1 MKPIRWINILL
12 MMSALLYS
20 CQSSEEKIFGQEEV
34 FCLTDTLKSQL
45 SLETV
50 QKAPVENMLEM
61 SGKITYNEDQIVRV
75 FALAGGYVEK
85 ITAELG
91 DYVEK
96 GQVLAVIR
104 SPEITSFTSQKVM
117 AESSLRV
124 AEKNYQAA
132 QALFKTGSL
141 SEVELANARKEL
153 ENAQSELQ
161 KINEI
166 LSIYGASSP
175 SSFTIRAP
183 ASGFVVAKAI
193 TLNMELRADDIS
205 PVYTISNI
213 DKVWILANVYESDI
227 PKIKTG
233 MDAEIRVISY
243 PKKVYKGKIDKVF
256 NAIDPVSKT
265 MKARITL
272 KNNDFELKPEMF
284 ANVRI
289 YYTENQEK
297 LTVPS
302 RTVIFDKNKYFVM
315 VYKGDCDIDTRE
327 IKIYLRNETHTY
339 VQSGLEEGE
348 RVMSKYQLLVYDAIN
363 D

>member
-1 MKPIRWINILL
+1 MKNLSSIIVFVIYIGLL
-12 MMSALLYS
+12 G
-20 CQSSEEKIFGQEEV
+20 CRTQEEPPIV
-34 FCLTDTLKSQL
+34 KEDLFCLTDTLRNQL
-45 SLETV
+45 QLETV
-50 QKAPVENMLEM
+50 RKAPVENMLEM

-141 SEVELANARKEL
+141 SEVELANARKEF

-175 SSFTIRAP
+175 SSFTIKAP
-183 ASGFVVAKAI
+183 ASGFVVAKSI

-227 PKIKTG
+227 SKIRSG

-272 KNNDFELKPEMF
+272 KNTDFELKPEMF
-284 ANVRI
+284 ANVRV
-289 YYTENQEK
+289 YYTESEDR
-297 LTVPS
+297 LSIPS
-302 RTVIFDKNKYFVM
+302 TSVIFDKNKYFVM
-315 VYKGDCDIDTRE
+315 VYKSDCDIDTRE
-327 IKIYLRNETHTY
+327 IKIYLRNEVNTY
-339 VQSGLEEGE
+339 VLSGLEEGE
-348 RVMSKYQLLVYDAIN
+348 KVMSKYQLLVYDAIN